1 MNELIQALTQVT
13 NQTGI
18 DKELV
23 FEALETSILAAC
35 KRNFG
40 TSDNIDVTINRKTGD
55 YTVTA
60 KKDVVSEADLTNK
73 NTQISIGDALKIDS
87 SYQIGDVCQI
97 QLDPKKFGRIAAQ
110 NAKQIIVQR
119 LHEEERSLIYN
130 DYKSKE
136 FEMVTGLIQRKERG
150 NVYLNL
156 DDKVEALL
164 PAKEQ
169 IVGEEYPLNRRIKV
183 YVEEVKGQQRG
194 PMMIVSRTHPELIK
208 RLFEQEVPEIHDGIV
223 MIKSIAREAGS
234 RSKMA
239 VYSRDPMVDALGAC
253 VGPSGNRVN
262 AIVKELGGE
271 KIDIVIWSQEP
282 SKFIAMALSP
292 SEVDRVD
299 VDEEGRTASV
309 VVPDSQLSLAIG
321 KEGQNARLAAK
332 LTGYKI
338 DIKSETQAKQAQSED
353 DYDFDFDFDFSDE
366 DEEADDEMKS

>member
-35 KRNFG
+35 KRSFG
-40 TSDNIDVTINRKTGD
+40 TSDNIDVNINRKTGD

-73 NTQISIGDALKIDS
+73 NTQISISDALKIDS
-87 SYQIGDVCQI
+87 AYQIGDVCQVP
-97 QLDPKKFGRIAAQ
+97 LDPKKFGRIAAQ

-183 YVEEVKGQQRG
+183 YVEEVKDQQRG

-239 VYSRDPMVDALGAC
+239 VYSRDPMVDPLGAC
-253 VGPSGNRVN
+253 VGPGGNRVN

>member
-40 TSDNIDVTINRKTGD
+40 TSDNIDVNINRKTGD

-60 KKDVVSEADLTNK
+60 KKDVVSEADLINK
-73 NTQISIGDALKIDS
+73 NTQISISDALKIDS
-87 SYQIGDVCQI
+87 AYQIGDVCQVP
-97 QLDPKKFGRIAAQ
+97 LDPKKFGRIAAQ

-183 YVEEVKGQQRG
+183 YVEEVKDQQRG

-239 VYSRDPMVDALGAC
+239 VYSRDPMVDPLGAC
-253 VGPSGNRVN
+253 VGPGGNRVN

>member
-40 TSDNIDVTINRKTGD
+40 TSDNIDVNINRKTGD

-60 KKDVVSEADLTNK
+60 KKDVLSEADLTNK
-73 NTQISIGDALKIDS
+73 NTQISISDALKIDS
-87 SYQIGDVCQI
+87 AYQIGDVCQVP
-97 QLDPKKFGRIAAQ
+97 LDPKKFGRIAAQ

-183 YVEEVKGQQRG
+183 YVEEVKDQQRG

-239 VYSRDPMVDALGAC
+239 VYSRDPMVDPLGAC
-253 VGPSGNRVN
+253 VGPGGNRVN

-282 SKFIAMALSP
+282 SKFIAMALNP

>member
-40 TSDNIDVTINRKTGD
+40 TSDNIDVNINRKTGD

-73 NTQISIGDALKIDS
+73 NTQISISDALKIDS
-87 SYQIGDVCQI
+87 AYQIGDVCQVP
-97 QLDPKKFGRIAAQ
+97 LDPKKFGRIAAQ

-183 YVEEVKGQQRG
+183 YVEEVKDQQRG

-239 VYSRDPMVDALGAC
+239 VYSRDPMVDPLGAC
-253 VGPSGNRVN
+253 VGPGGNRVN

-282 SKFIAMALSP
+282 SKFIAMALNP

>member
-40 TSDNIDVTINRKTGD
+40 TSDNIDVNINRKTGD

-73 NTQISIGDALKIDS
+73 NTQISISDALKIDS
-87 SYQIGDVCQI
+87 AYQIGDVCQVP
-97 QLDPKKFGRIAAQ
+97 LDPKKFGRIAAQ

-183 YVEEVKGQQRG
+183 YVEEVKDQQRG

-239 VYSRDPMVDALGAC
+239 VYSRDPMVDPLGAC
-253 VGPSGNRVN
+253 VGPGGNRVN

-299 VDEEGRTASV
+299 VDEEGRTAPV

>member
-40 TSDNIDVTINRKTGD
+40 TSDNIDVNINRKTGD

-73 NTQISIGDALKIDS
+73 NTQISISDALKIDS
-87 SYQIGDVCQI
+87 AYQIGDVCQVP
-97 QLDPKKFGRIAAQ
+97 LDPKKFGRIAAQ

-183 YVEEVKGQQRG
+183 YVEEVKDQQRG

-208 RLFEQEVPEIHDGIV
+208 RLFEQEVPEIHDGLV

-239 VYSRDPMVDALGAC
+239 VYSRDPMVDPLGAC
-253 VGPSGNRVN
+253 VGPGGNRVN

>member
-40 TSDNIDVTINRKTGD
+40 TSDNIDVNINRKTGD

-60 KKDVVSEADLTNK
+60 KTDVVSEADLTNK
-73 NTQISIGDALKIDS
+73 NTQISISDALKIDS
-87 SYQIGDVCQI
+87 AYQIGDVCQVP
-97 QLDPKKFGRIAAQ
+97 LDPKKFGRIAAQ

-183 YVEEVKGQQRG
+183 YVEEVKDQQRG

-239 VYSRDPMVDALGAC
+239 VYSRDPMVDPLGAC
-253 VGPSGNRVN
+253 VGPGGNRVN

-282 SKFIAMALSP
+282 SKFIAMALNP

>member
-1 MNELIQALTQVT
+1 M
-13 NQTGI
+13 
-18 DKELV
+18 
-23 FEALETSILAAC
+23 
-35 KRNFG
+35 
-40 TSDNIDVTINRKTGD
+40 
-55 YTVTA
+55 
-60 KKDVVSEADLTNK
+60 
-73 NTQISIGDALKIDS
+73 KIDS
-87 SYQIGDVCQI
+87 AYQIGDVCQVP
-97 QLDPKKFGRIAAQ
+97 LDPKKFGRIAAQ

-183 YVEEVKGQQRG
+183 YVEEVKDQQRG

-239 VYSRDPMVDALGAC
+239 VYSRDPMVDPLGAC
-253 VGPSGNRVN
+253 VGPGGNRVN

-282 SKFIAMALSP
+282 SKFIAMALNP